1 MFCGKVRIEC
11 ATQTF
16 QSQRRNKPV
25 LLIVVN
31 DMREERRG
39 GRKAGG
45 SSGPFA
51 RFPENGRKVDKSADE
66 CCLTFPFASLP
77 LLLCPAVARLL
88 ASSVKHRDS
97 GNAGAW
103 PWANA
108 V

>member
-25 LLIVVN
+25 PLIVVN
-31 DMREERRG
+31 DMREEG
-39 GRKAGG
+39 GGERAWG

-51 RFPENGRKVDKSADE
+51 RFPKNGREVGKSADE
-66 CCLTFPFASLP
+66 CCLTFLLASLP
-77 LLLCPAVARLL
+77 LLLCPAMARLL

-103 PWANA
+103 HWANA